1 MIVYYIFPAK
11 YRYIPILMGNLIFYG
26 WYDWHCIV
34 ILVAVILISYS
45 GGLVLEK
52 QKNRFAYVIFVVA
65 LVAVLSFF
73 KYTNFFIE
81 NLNLLSGKFGG
92 NPARIK
98 ALDIILPV
106 GLSFYVFQSISY
118 LSDVY
123 RNQFPVEHNL
133 VRYGAFV
140 SFFPTILSGPI
151 QKSRKLLPQIKKPS
165 FNSEQAIKGIILFVW
180 GLFEK
185 ICVSNRLLQV
195 VNTVFSPDT
204 YLNYNTGYYIVAAI
218 SFSIYIYADFSSFFD
233 MARGIAKVMGFDI
246 GKNFLTPYLSTSL
259 AEFWQ
264 RWHTSLND
272 WFVENVYIPLGGS
285 RKGIVRKY
293 LNIMIVFFV
302 SGLWHGAAWH
312 FIAWGVI
319 NGILMVIG
327 QFLKPIK
334 SAFYNRIHVDLNC
347 ESITFIQRI
356 IVFWLI
362 TLTWVFFRNDFV
374 ASLHIIRRMVL
385 FSTVHLFVPELWNI
399 CGSMTQTALTI
410 LFTVIFCLVQCHR
423 KDERETVSYNLFI
436 KQPVFLQ
443 MLLLGFIIA
452 ISLIMQSATSAS
464 VNTQFL
470 YYNF

>member
-1 MIVYYIFPAK
+1 MCYNLNILSLTFFLFITVFMIVYYIFPAK

-151 QKSRKLLPQIKKPS
+151 QNSYRKSKSPLL
-165 FNSEQAIKGIILFVW
+165 IL
-180 GLFEK
+180 
-185 ICVSNRLLQV
+185 N
-195 VNTVFSPDT
+195 
-204 YLNYNTGYYIVAAI
+204 
-218 SFSIYIYADFSSFFD
+218 
-233 MARGIAKVMGFDI
+233 
-246 GKNFLTPYLSTSL
+246 
-259 AEFWQ
+259 
-264 RWHTSLND
+264 
-272 WFVENVYIPLGGS
+272 
-285 RKGIVRKY
+285 
-293 LNIMIVFFV
+293 
-302 SGLWHGAAWH
+302 
-312 FIAWGVI
+312 
-319 NGILMVIG
+319 
-327 QFLKPIK
+327 
-334 SAFYNRIHVDLNC
+334 
-347 ESITFIQRI
+347 
-356 IVFWLI
+356 
-362 TLTWVFFRNDFV
+362 
-374 ASLHIIRRMVL
+374 
-385 FSTVHLFVPELWNI
+385 
-399 CGSMTQTALTI
+399 
-410 LFTVIFCLVQCHR
+410 
-423 KDERETVSYNLFI
+423 
-436 KQPVFLQ
+436 KQ
-443 MLLLGFIIA
+443 
-452 ISLIMQSATSAS
+452 
-464 VNTQFL
+464 
-470 YYNF
+470 